1 MIVRRLADIRG
12 TERDVEAET
21 WRSRRLIL
29 ADDGV
34 GFSVHDTLLHAGTTT
49 DMWYRNHIE
58 AVYCIDG
65 AGTVEDLATGE
76 VHDIGPGTM
85 YLLNDHDRHRVTA
98 RSDLRMVCV
107 FNPPFTGQEVDDEDG
122 AYPLLTV
129 ETAEGGTS

>member
-12 TERDVEAET
+12 TERDVEADT
-21 WRSRRLIL
+21 WRSRRLVL

-49 DMWYRNHIE
+49 DMWYQNHIE

-85 YLLNDHDRHRVTA
+85 YLLNEHDRHRVTA

-107 FNPPFTGQEVDDEDG
+107 FNPPCTGREVHDENG

-129 ETAEGGTS
+129 ETAEGGAP